1 MQIKN
6 PKPLKNQDGTFTDQS
21 IHKGVFPQPGDNAL
35 MGRGSADVIVK
46 QNEILI
52 RAGKFKGEQLQPN
65 VIPVANQQRGF
76 LQLSKFQSVL
86 QNLEPK
92 VYFELQEDVL
102 LTKYLI
108 EWTLTNPENTQ
119 DKFTG
124 SVYLYQLKPDAT
136 VNSKNITVDSVVSEN
151 LKKLVASETFTLL
164 TKTETIKFINDFIKA
179 CNDKDVTKS
188 GTKLFTDNSAANK
201 FPIYYRP
208 NPIMY
213 SKLNPSTSLGSS
225 ATPTEVSNISD
236 IYKGIKLNPS
246 LKGGYGLIYAKG
258 KVGVPRTP
266 IKKVVKQQKYSAM
279 THTLKMTNT
288 SSFDNEL
295 LNSFMSN
302 ERRRATS
309 FDLILWR
316 IPKFSGTTG
325 QPQYWDE
332 GVGYDYN
339 DFNIAQ
345 NSANGGIS
353 PLTYVDSRAYS
364 TRPSNWYQTTTLSGW
379 SQNGIYNNKNEGS
392 VNYSGL
398 TIVARQHFELGNED
412 LNMDMTA
419 EINGILNGSITGVTG
434 WGISYLPQIENIT
447 GLTESYSVAFF
458 SRHTQTFYQ
467 PYLLTNYNDFVEDD
481 RNLFLKNQEN
491 KLFLYVYQNGDFANL
506 DSDPF
511 VRIEDRNGTAAGI
524 QIGSV
529 SKDPEIFGFDFY
541 GILQNE
547 KILNTDIRKVGVTI
561 KKAYTGQVLLLDVSG
576 FYRVYVTEGTT
587 EVLVQDWTPL
597 NRTPNE
603 YYFIF
608 DMRDK
613 IPNQYFVDIQVN
625 TSGEKDTYKR
635 QLTFSIVNTK

>member
-1 MQIKN
+1 MENNSIFFQCRVLNTEDPMMLGRIRGVRLIDNYDDILKSISDPPWNEEKDIWTSRDPFIFNALLPYFVYSVPKVDELVQVIYVNKDFQYQNQYYVQNTFSSPTATFKEFYFGGNKFTGTGMQIKN

-124 SVYLYQLKPDAT
+124 SVYLYQLKPDTT

-164 TKTETIKFINDFIKA
+164 SKTETIKFINDFIKA

-188 GTKLFTDNSAANK
+188 GTKLFTDNSAASK

-266 IKKVVKQQKYSAM
+266 IKKVVKQQKYVNQESSYGALGSDVLFLVS
-279 THTLKMTNT
+279 HNSQIPGKGKINFDDTL
-288 SSFDNEL
+288 
-295 LNSFMSN
+295 
-302 ERRRATS
+302 
-309 FDLILWR
+309 
-316 IPKFSGTTG
+316 
-325 QPQYWDE
+325 Y
-332 GVGYDYN
+332 
-339 DFNIAQ
+339 
-345 NSANGGIS
+345 GIS
-353 PLTYVDSRAYS
+353 PEKFANEFLPKTSSMVRGEELLELIGLVVRFLVTHTHAYPGLPPVQV
-364 TRPSNWYQTTTLSGW
+364 TQDGTTA
-379 SQNGIYNNKNEGS
+379 Q
-392 VNYSGL
+392 
-398 TIVARQHFELGNED
+398 
-412 LNMDMTA
+412 
-419 EINGILNGSITGVTG
+419 SI
-434 WGISYLPQIENIT
+434 
-447 GLTESYSVAFF
+447 LTE
-458 SRHTQTFYQ
+458 
-467 PYLLTNYNDFVEDD
+467 
-481 RNLFLKNQEN
+481 
-491 KLFLYVYQNGDFANL
+491 
-506 DSDPF
+506 
-511 VRIEDRNGTAAGI
+511 
-524 QIGSV
+524 
-529 SKDPEIFGFDFY
+529 
-541 GILQNE
+541 LQNAVN
-547 KILNTDIRKVGVTI
+547 KILNKNIR
-561 KKAYTGQVLLLDVSG
+561 
-576 FYRVYVTEGTT
+576 
-587 EVLVQDWTPL
+587 L
-597 NRTPNE
+597 N
-603 YYFIF
+603 
-608 DMRDK
+608 
-613 IPNQYFVDIQVN
+613 
-625 TSGEKDTYKR
+625 
-635 QLTFSIVNTK
+635 